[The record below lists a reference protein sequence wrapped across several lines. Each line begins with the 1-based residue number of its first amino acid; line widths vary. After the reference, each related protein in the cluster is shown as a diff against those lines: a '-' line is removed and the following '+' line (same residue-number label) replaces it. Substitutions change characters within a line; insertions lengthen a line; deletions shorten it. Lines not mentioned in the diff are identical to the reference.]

1 MGVAAGS
8 RADGV
13 AVVEAAVKESRVAAT
28 PYPAYGHDFVGPVS
42 VSATGRYR
50 LTYDA
55 RWFPEDRLPE

>member
-8 RADGV
+8 RADGIV
-13 AVVEAAVKESRVAAT
+13 VVETAVKESRVAAT
-28 PYPAYGHDFVGPVS
+28 PYPAYGRDFVGPVS

-55 RWFPEDRLPE
+55 MWFPAGHLPE